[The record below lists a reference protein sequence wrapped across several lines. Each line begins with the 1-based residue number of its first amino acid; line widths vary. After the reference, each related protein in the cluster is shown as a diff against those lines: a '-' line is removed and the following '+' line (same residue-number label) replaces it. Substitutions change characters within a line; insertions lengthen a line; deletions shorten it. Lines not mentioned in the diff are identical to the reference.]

1 MKYLLKRL
9 GIKIDIFVTD
19 KFVPFW
25 VKVMNFI
32 RKLAMLL
39 TFFSMVA
46 GILFVVYYLFLCY
59 DVSRVITACFFL
71 VTMVFVNHKLQE

>member
-1 MKYLLKRL
+1 MKYLLKKFR
-9 GIKIDIFVTD
+9 IKVETFVAD
-19 KFVPFW
+19 KFIPFW

-32 RKLAMLL
+32 RKLAMLM

-71 VTMVFVNHKLQE
+71 VTMVFVNHKLQD